1 MTAWYGADAAAL
13 LRTAAP
19 EACAQAGRSLSR
31 LAQVPVDVEETRVA
45 AATWED
51 VRRRFAPAGAEMV
64 GAAVGVEGQP
74 STAVTL
80 VLEARAAAELVAL
93 LVGEP
98 VPGGLDDDMALSALG
113 EIANVVGTSFL
124 NVLARSAGERLMPTP
139 PSVVRGTPEEVERA
153 LLRRT
158 GARGTV
164 LVQATFRAR
173 EAAIDAALVLC
184 T

>member
-1 MTAWYGADAAAL
+1 MSAWHGADAAAL
-13 LRTAAP
+13 LHTAAP

-31 LAQVPVDVEETRVA
+31 LAHVPVDVKETQVTA
-45 AATWED
+45 AAWAD
-51 VRRRFAPAGAEMV
+51 VRRRLIPDGAQMV
-64 GAAVGVEGQP
+64 GAAIGVEEQP
-74 STAVTL
+74 ATAVTL
-80 VLEARAAAELVAL
+80 VLEARAASELVGL

-98 VPGGLDDDMALSALG
+98 LPDGLEDDLALSALG
-113 EIANVVGTSFL
+113 EIANVVGTAFL

-153 LLRRT
+153 LLRRP
-158 GARGTV
+158 GAQGTV
-164 LVQATFRAR
+164 LVQATFRVR